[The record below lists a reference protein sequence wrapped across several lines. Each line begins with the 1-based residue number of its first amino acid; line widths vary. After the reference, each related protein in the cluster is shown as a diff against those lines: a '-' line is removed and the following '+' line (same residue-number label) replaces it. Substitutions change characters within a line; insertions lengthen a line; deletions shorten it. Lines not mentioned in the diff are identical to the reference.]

1 MEGEQDFREADIVVM
16 QELKIQRKD
25 LRDDMVLV
33 PGWDV
38 YFSLP
43 KHKKGIR
50 HRDCLYP
57 PPLLTRFRDLPPDQQ
72 IGGYPKPGQLAG
84 LVDELALDS
93 EGRCVILEFPAFVI
107 IGTYSPANSDGN
119 RDDFRYGFLDALDV
133 RIRNLVA
140 MGKRVILTGDLNVI
154 RDTIDTAN
162 LAERLRKENM
172 PVEEFFAAPS
182 RRLFNHLVFGGNVY
196 GERDEGKEKP
206 VLWDL
211 GRLFHPTRQGM
222 FTCWETKKNCRPGNF
237 GSRIDYVL
245 CSDDM
250 KDWFVDAN
258 IQEGL
263 MGSDHCPVY
272 ATIGDVVKIDGN
284 EVHVKDIMS
293 PEGVFQ
299 RGQRLRDWTPKD
311 LLPMSARLIP
321 EFDRRRNIKDM
332 FFKKPAVV
340 AKPSPSPMGEP
351 SSSENDQPSNDIS
364 SSAKEPSEPPLPP
377 STSPSSAPSPLKQ
390 PSTGFKRTSSTTT
403 SSARP
408 QKKTK
413 GNLTREPSAPTSTST
428 KGQSSLMGF
437 FKPKATDNP
446 SGSSDAKTQTKAST
460 GTDGTLEADGPS
472 TESIEGVPHEQATE
486 DSKDANAPPSTTNE
500 KKFIDPIESKE
511 SWSKLMSKR
520 TPPKCEHGDECTS
533 FVTKKAGANKGKLR
547 PLPLQWSSASYYK
560 KVSVWTYI
568 PLTSIPG
575 RQFYVC
581 PRPLGPSGDKERGTE
596 WRCSTFIW
604 SSDWNG

>member
-1 MEGEQDFREADIVVM
+1 
-16 QELKIQRKD
+16 
-25 LRDDMVLV
+25 
-33 PGWDV
+33 
-38 YFSLP
+38 
-43 KHKKGIR
+43 
-50 HRDCLYP
+50 
-57 PPLLTRFRDLPPDQQ
+57 
-72 IGGYPKPGQLAG
+72 
-84 LVDELALDS
+84 
-93 EGRCVILEFPAFVI
+93 
-107 IGTYSPANSDGN
+107 
-119 RDDFRYGFLDALDV
+119 
-133 RIRNLVA
+133 

-172 PVEEFFAAPS
+172 AVEDFFAAPS
-182 RRLFNHLVFGGNVY
+182 RRLFNHLVFEGNVY

-250 KDWFVDAN
+250 KDWFVDSN

-272 ATIGDVVKIDGN
+272 ATIGNVVKIDGN
-284 EVHVKDIMS
+284 EVHVKDIMN

-299 RGQRLRDWTPKD
+299 GGQRLRDWTPKD

-332 FFKKPAVV
+332 FFKKPVV
-340 AKPSPSPMGEP
+340 APKPSPSPSSEP
-351 SSSENDQPSNDIS
+351 PPSENDQQSNDIS
-364 SSAKEPSEPPLPP
+364 NPAKEPGEPPLPP
-377 STSPSSAPSPLKQ
+377 SASPSSAPSPMKQ
-390 PSTGFKRTSSTTT
+390 SSTGFKRTSSIPT
-403 SSARP
+403 SNTRP

-413 GNLTREPSAPTSTST
+413 GNLSREPSASANTSG

-446 SGSSDAKTQTKAST
+446 SSSSDAKNQTTAST
-460 GTDGTLEADGPS
+460 EADGTS
-472 TESIEGVPHEQATE
+472 EAEVQATEPTETVPNEQATE
-486 DSKDANAPPSTTNE
+486 EQSKDTITPPITKE

-533 FVTKKAGANKGKLR
+533 FVTKKAGANKGELR
-547 PLPLQWSSASYYK
+547 PLLIW
-560 KVSVWTYI
+560 
-568 PLTSIPG
+568 LTCGFLS
-575 RQFYVC
+575 
-581 PRPLGPSGDKERGTE
+581 
-596 WRCSTFIW
+596 
-604 SSDWNG
+604 